1 MQLSRAKVIA
11 DSVVSTLKPFCDRI
25 EIAGSI
31 RRQKEECGD
40 AEVIC
45 IPKNSEILS
54 FVNTVDNLGQTIKGD
69 PNGRYVQIILPYDG
83 FKLDLFIVR
92 PENWGY
98 QFAIRTGPA
107 DFSHKVLARGW
118 KKRGYKGIDGMLT
131 FRGKGY
137 SCQRRNRSLQADR
150 DSIYSTGVQNMKCNY
165 SKPCEVKKP
174 DAEGGFLCTASIR
187 GYCGFQEIPETPQP
201 VAVASEALKQGKA
214 GHLAVDNGTM
224 SQDKWIEQ
232 TKMAERMGHV

>member
-1 MQLSRAKVIA
+1 
-11 DSVVSTLKPFCDRI
+11 
-25 EIAGSI
+25 
-31 RRQKEECGD
+31 
-40 AEVIC
+40 
-45 IPKNSEILS
+45 
-54 FVNTVDNLGQTIKGD
+54 
-69 PNGRYVQIILPYDG
+69 
-83 FKLDLFIVR
+83 
-92 PENWGY
+92 
-98 QFAIRTGPA
+98 
-107 DFSHKVLARGW
+107 
-118 KKRGYKGIDGMLT
+118 
-131 FRGKGY
+131 
-137 SCQRRNRSLQADR
+137 
-150 DSIYSTGVQNMKCNY
+150 MKCNY